1 MSYVITAAP
10 DSVIEMQSQYY
21 TGGSRNYGHF
31 SDKNLDA
38 LVDKAQVEL
47 KLDARNALM
56 DEFQNRFMTEWMP
69 MYVLGAQPARVM
81 LQGNIAG
88 FDTVAGTWY
97 GYSAQT
103 KACRWFYVDK

>member
-1 MSYVITAAP
+1 MLFRSAAP

-47 KLDARNALM
+47 KTDARTAM
-56 DEFQNRFMTEWMP
+56 MEEFQNKFMTEWVP
-69 MYVLGAQPARVM
+69 MFVLGAQPARVM
-81 LQGNIAG
+81 LQGNVAG
-88 FDTVAGTWY
+88 YDTTAGTWY
-97 GYSAQT
+97 GYSAST